1 MAATVLHYIC
11 WCHIKLSSTPA
22 HNNYY
27 IIIRA
32 NQPFFN
38 HISVPLRCRASQD
51 CPAFLI
57 DYDNDACYRL
67 DTNTDDS
74 RELIVDTDR
83 KTNYFEK
90 VCLNG
95 KEG

>member
-1 MAATVLHYIC
+1 MKVNEPFLH
-11 WCHIKLSSTPA
+11 KLINSSKSHLP
-22 HNNYY
+22 
-27 IIIRA
+27 
-32 NQPFFN
+32 
-38 HISVPLRCRASQD
+38 RCRASQD

-67 DTNTDDS
+67 DTNSDDN

-95 KEG
+95 ETIEE

>member
-1 MAATVLHYIC
+1 M
-11 WCHIKLSSTPA
+11 S
-22 HNNYY
+22 
-27 IIIRA
+27 
-32 NQPFFN
+32 
-38 HISVPLRCRASQD
+38 SQD

-57 DYDNDACYRL
+57 DYDNNAFYRL
-67 DTNTDDS
+67 DTNSDDN

-95 KEG
+95 RNFI